1 MASFEIEYPPT
12 NLPPFPPKTLPP
24 PASTALL
31 QMGNVFHA
39 APRAGPPWRVST
51 GEATADSRARLAAH
65 LLGAGRNRPWLPDNF
80 RRSRRPLAKFLD
92 CFQRCLYPVCAEM
105 RFTLS
110 TQILFFK
117 TIQIKTW
124 CLFWSFKLDWN
135 HWRETLDVGFRQT
148 AWTRRHLKY
157 FD

>member
-1 MASFEIEYPPT
+1 MQFFAYYGQCKKCRLSTKANQKKSENAIELNQRHLWHRLKLNTHPPT
-12 NLPPFPPKTLPP
+12 SPHPPKTLPP

-39 APRAGPPWRVST
+39 APRAGPPWRVSA

-110 TQILFFK
+110 TQILFF
-117 TIQIKTW
+117 
-124 CLFWSFKLDWN
+124 
-135 HWRETLDVGFRQT
+135 
-148 AWTRRHLKY
+148 
-157 FD
+157 